1 MLSTLR
7 LTPNA
12 FAKLFTAGSLKE
24 KGDIQLFG
32 NIGNLK
38 NTFEINVGYFYF
50 FEDLVK
56 NAQVKLAQDEPKTT
70 FF

>member
-1 MLSTLR
+1 
-7 LTPNA
+7 
-12 FAKLFTAGSLKE
+12 LFTAGSLKE

-56 NAQVKLAQDEPKTT
+56 NAQVKIAQDEPKTP